1 MEGVW
6 STADMVATI
15 RQLVGFLVF
24 IRLLKNQ
31 HESISGPNKECCTA
45 SSGVTSATGREDQ
58 KIIRT
63 GN

>member
-1 MEGVW
+1 
-6 STADMVATI
+6 MVATI